1 MMETVK
7 MSNPQDRG
15 LCSGNARV
23 ESVRLPQ
30 GVVPVEE
37 TQVRTN
43 AKQKARKYQWP
54 PDQSSFRDCHHF
66 VATMQLIPSVS
77 DTCYVKL
84 VLPELTP
91 AVRHPA

>member
-1 MMETVK
+1 
-7 MSNPQDRG
+7 MSNRQNRG

-37 TQVRTN
+37 AQVSNNTE
-43 AKQKARKYQWP
+43 QKSCKYQWP
-54 PDQSSFRDCHHF
+54 PDQSSFSDCHHF